1 MINTNFNSSSN
12 TTFIFAILVIASG
25 DVSFVTNDIT
35 FGEVATYYPNQ
46 EVIYMPHFQL
56 EDDDVL
62 NYCGEEFTSFEAL
75 VEQYGY
81 DALNETLIIN
91 YLGM

>member
-1 MINTNFNSSSN
+1 MNNRNFN
-12 TTFIFAILVIASG
+12 TTFIFAVLVHNTGNIAFFSN
-25 DVSFVTNDIT
+25 STT
-35 FGEVATYYPNQ
+35 FGEIAKCYEGCRVT
-46 EVIYMPHFQL
+46 YMPHFQL

-75 VEQYGY
+75 VKQHGY
-81 DALNETLIIN
+81 NALNETLIIN

>member
-1 MINTNFNSSSN
+1 MNNTN
-12 TTFIFAILVIASG
+12 TTFIFAVLVHSTGSIAFFPNS
-25 DVSFVTNDIT
+25 TT
-35 FGEVATYYPNQ
+35 FGEIAKCYEDSRVT
-46 EVIYMPHFQL
+46 YMPHFQL

-62 NYCGEEFTSFEAL
+62 NYCGKEFTSFEAL
-75 VEQYGY
+75 VKQYGY